1 MEWQSLLWD
10 PMIQFTFYA
19 VTFSIVGFLDM
30 GPHQDIK
37 ILHVMLHKLTNLWDP
52 QSWDLMIEIAMM
64 IG

>member
-1 MEWQSLLWD
+1 
-10 PMIQFTFYA
+10 MIQFTFYA
-19 VTFSIVGFLDM
+19 VTISIVGFLNM
-30 GPHQDIK
+30 GPHQDNK